1 MLTVVFVHIV
11 CNVISDSNLLVST
24 MFLSVIISQLSY
36 TVFWDGTMAGF
47 VLVLKLFKS
56 SLGLLYVFKGV

>member
-24 MFLSVIISQLSY
+24 MLLSVIISQLSY
-36 TVFWDGTMAGF
+36 TVFWVGTMAEF
-47 VLVLKLFKS
+47 VLVLELFKRR
-56 SLGLLYVFKGV
+56 F